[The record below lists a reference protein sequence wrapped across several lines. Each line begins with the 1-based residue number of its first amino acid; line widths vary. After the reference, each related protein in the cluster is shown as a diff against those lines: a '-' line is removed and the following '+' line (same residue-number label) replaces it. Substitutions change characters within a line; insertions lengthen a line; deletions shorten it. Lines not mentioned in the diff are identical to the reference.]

1 MAQMNKNLLILGA
14 GQYGQV
20 AKEIAEDM
28 GCFEKIAFLDDRFG
42 ENTDQNELII
52 GKFSDYEKFVT
63 EYSYAFV
70 AVADM
75 TERLRLT
82 DILEDCGYTIATL
95 ISPRSY
101 ISKTAKVGK
110 GVMIES
116 FAVVNSGAVINDCCY
131 IGANATIDC
140 GSEVGRGS
148 TICCGATVVDNTYVE
163 PKTEVKHGQICYGNK
178 LAKKTPEGNNYC
190 FEDGM

>member
-1 MAQMNKNLLILGA
+1 MSTNKNLLILGV

-20 AKEIAEDM
+20 AKEIAEQSEM
-28 GCFEKIAFLDDRFG
+28 FETVALLDD
-42 ENTDQNELII
+42 L
-52 GKFSDYEKFVT
+52 SDGVSYKNKIT
-63 EYSYAFV
+63 EYSFAFV

-82 DILEDCGYTIATL
+82 GILEDCGYTVVTL
-95 ISPRSY
+95 ISSKSY

-110 GVMIES
+110 GVMIEG

-131 IGANATIDC
+131 IGANATVNC
-140 GSEVGRGS
+140 GSEIGEGS
-148 TICCGATVVDNTYVE
+148 TVCCGATVVDNTYVQ
-163 PKTEVKHGQICYGNK
+163 PKTEIKHGQTCYGDK
-178 LAKKTPEGNNYC
+178 LAKKTPEVNDYC

>member
-1 MAQMNKNLLILGA
+1 MVNNKNLLILGA

-20 AKEIAEDM
+20 AKEIAEQSEM
-28 GCFEKIAFLDDRFG
+28 FETVALLDDLSYG
-42 ENTDQNELII
+42 VGYKNKI
-52 GKFSDYEKFVT
+52 T
-63 EYSYAFV
+63 EYSFAFV

-163 PKTEVKHGQICYGNK
+163 PQTEVKQGQICYGNK

-190 FEDGM
+190 FEDGMQIWH

>member
-1 MAQMNKNLLILGA
+1 MDKDKSLLIVGE

-20 AKEIAEDM
+20 AKEIAEQSEM
-28 GCFEKIAFLDDRFG
+28 FETVALLDD
-42 ENTDQNELII
+42 L
-52 GKFSDYEKFVT
+52 SDGVSYKDKTT
-63 EYSYAFV
+63 EYSFAFV

-82 DILEDCGYTIATL
+82 GILEECGYTIATL
-95 ISPRSY
+95 ISPKSY
-101 ISKTAKVGK
+101 INKTAKVEK
-110 GVMIES
+110 GVMIEP
-116 FAVVNSGAVINDCCY
+116 FAAVNSGAVINDCCY